1 MATCRK
7 MVRSR
12 RHICALSL
20 IICLQM
26 LTSGC
31 LSAPTATMTGE
42 NRGGVTSENVATS
55 NKKAGDTQ
63 PPPAQ
68 HISTTITHPKKPA
81 TSAGND
87 TRAPPNITGTATG
100 PKTSDVLAKTNGKAT
115 VNDSSDK
122 TTLQG
127 PTRNGDAGTVA
138 VLAVVPEKVPA
149 VVPEKVPAVV
159 PEKVSAVIPDKV
171 PAVVPEKVSAVV
183 PEKVSAVVPEKVS
196 AVVPD
201 KVPAVVPEKVSAVV
215 PEKVSA
221 VVPEKVP
228 AVVPEK
234 VSAVVPEKVPAVV
247 PEKVP
252 AVVPEKVSA
261 VVPEK
266 VSAVVP
272 EKVSAVVP
280 EKVSAVVP
288 EKVSAVVPEKVSAV
302 VPDKVMT
309 AGAPVAS
316 EAHPAS
322 SPEVPA
328 TPFKVPEPPRPV
340 TDESEEYDS
349 KPSTV
354 LNPSIVQDNDPHGQ
368 THSGPLPH
376 ISLDDYTDDDD
387 NDGDAYEENDV
398 FENNNDEDEDD
409 VDVDVKDQSVSRL
422 QPGGTEDNRYKGADS
437 YNTEDEGTH
446 FFFNLVILAFLVAI
460 VYITYHNKRKIFLL
474 AQSRRWKDGLCSRN
488 TVEYHRLDQNV
499 DEAMPSLKMTRDYVF

>member
-247 PEKVP
+247 PEKV
-252 AVVPEKVSA
+252 
-261 VVPEK
+261 
-266 VSAVVP
+266 
-272 EKVSAVVP
+272 
-280 EKVSAVVP
+280 
-288 EKVSAVVPEKVSAV
+288 
-302 VPDKVMT
+302 MT

>member
-138 VLAVVPEKVPA
+138 
-149 VVPEKVPAVV
+149 
-159 PEKVSAVIPDKV
+159 
-171 PAVVPEKVSAVV
+171 VSAVV

>member
-201 KVPAVVPEKVSAVV
+201 
-215 PEKVSA
+215 
-221 VVPEKVP
+221 
-228 AVVPEK
+228 
-234 VSAVVPEKVPAVV
+234 
-247 PEKVP
+247 
-252 AVVPEKVSA
+252 
-261 VVPEK
+261 
-266 VSAVVP
+266 
-272 EKVSAVVP
+272 
-280 EKVSAVVP
+280 
-288 EKVSAVVPEKVSAV
+288 KVSAVVPEKVSAV

>member
-201 KVPAVVPEKVSAVV
+201 KV
-215 PEKVSA
+215 SA

-247 PEKVP
+247 PE
-252 AVVPEKVSA
+252 
-261 VVPEK
+261 
-266 VSAVVP
+266 
-272 EKVSAVVP
+272 
-280 EKVSAVVP
+280 
-288 EKVSAVVPEKVSAV
+288 
-302 VPDKVMT
+302 KVMT

>member
-221 VVPEKVP
+221 VVPEK
-228 AVVPEK
+228 A
-234 VSAVVPEKVPAVV
+234 
-247 PEKVP
+247 
-252 AVVPEKVSA
+252 
-261 VVPEK
+261 
-266 VSAVVP
+266 
-272 EKVSAVVP
+272 
-280 EKVSAVVP
+280 
-288 EKVSAVVPEKVSAV
+288 AV